1 MNWGKDDWKKLA
13 AAVAPGIATALGGP
27 LAGVAVSAIS
37 DKLLGKSDGTESEI
51 ATALATGGTDALTKL
66 KEAEQAFQ
74 VRMRELDIDLER
86 VHQAD
91 RDGARQREAGTGD
104 TLTPRLLA
112 MGITCGFFGVLGWLL
127 TQGKPET
134 GGDALLVMLGALGG
148 AWASVVA
155 YYFGSSSGS
164 AAKTRILADRN

>member
-1 MNWGKDDWKKLA
+1 MNKDDWKKLA

-37 DKLLGKSDGTESEI
+37 DKLLGKPDGTESEI
-51 ATALATGGTDALTKL
+51 ATALATGGTDALAKL

-74 VRMRELDIDLER
+74 VRMRELDIDIEKL
-86 VHQAD
+86 HQAD
-91 RDGARQREAGTGD
+91 RANARQREAATGD
-104 TLTPRLLA
+104 VWTPRLLA
-112 MGITCGFFGVLGWLL
+112 FGVTAGFFGVLGWLL
-127 TQGKPET
+127 SQGKPPD

-164 AAKTRILADRN
+164 AAKTEILAKR

>member
-1 MNWGKDDWKKLA
+1 MAWGKDDWKKLA

-37 DKLLGKSDGTESEI
+37 DKLLGKPDGTESEI
-51 ATALATGGTDALTKL
+51 ATAMATGGTDALAKL

-74 VRMRELDIDLER
+74 VRMREQDIDLER

-91 RDGARQREAGTGD
+91 RDGARQREANTND
-104 TLTPRLLA
+104 TLTPRLLS